1 MRSLGPVK
9 PERYVGRYWL
19 DTGYLSKR
27 PDKDQLCLEFLVVL
41 VPFDLLYILHT
52 RLSHIY
58 FVLFLQNPQHSVSV

>member
-27 PDKDQLCLEFLVVL
+27 PDKDQLCSLHHFALKRLELRG
-41 VPFDLLYILHT
+41 ISHT
-52 RLSHIY
+52 RQIHTEY
-58 FVLFLQNPQHSVSV
+58 FVSS